1 MNKKAIA
8 TDAMAII
15 AVLFFTIVVTTG
27 TLFWLNFEKV
37 AKYSIES
44 KAETINQGIT
54 LRNYLRTPV
63 TEEKNVAEFIINSI
77 GKPNNQQLLEQYTH
91 NIKPFFWEIQL
102 MDGDIK
108 LLTIKGNQN
117 ESSKKKQIIQEQ
129 EIPNYID
136 TFSQYIDIE
145 YNISKWEEAPNH
157 LLDNTE
163 FDSWSITIN
172 NIDWLIMRVFK

>member
-8 TDAMAII
+8 TDAISII
-15 AVLFFTIVVTTG
+15 SVLLFTIFITTG
-27 TLFWLNFEKV
+27 TLFWLNFENV

-63 TEEKNVAEFIINSI
+63 TGEKNVAEFIINSI
-77 GKPNNQQLLEQYTH
+77 DKPNNQQLLEQYTQ

-102 MDGDIK
+102 IDGDK
-108 LLTIKGNQN
+108 TLLTIKGDQN

-129 EIPNYID
+129 EIPNYI
-136 TFSQYIDIE
+136 TGTPKYYIIRMIGE
-145 YNISKWEEAPNH
+145 K
-157 LLDNTE
+157 
-163 FDSWSITIN
+163 
-172 NIDWLIMRVFK
+172 IDADLVMHIK

>member
-8 TDAMAII
+8 TDAISII
-15 AVLFFTIVVTTG
+15 AVLLFTIVVTTG
-27 TLFWLNFEKV
+27 TLFWLNFENV

-77 GKPNNQQLLEQYTH
+77 GKPNNQQLLEQYTQ

-102 MDGDIK
+102 IDGDK
-108 LLTIKGNQN
+108 TLLTIKGDQN
-117 ESSKKKQIIQEQ
+117 ESSKKKQILRNVYKCFYESCRDPKLNRRYPHKCFQTCA
-129 EIPNYID
+129 Y
-136 TFSQYIDIE
+136 
-145 YNISKWEEAPNH
+145 K
-157 LLDNTE
+157 
-163 FDSWSITIN
+163 SI
-172 NIDWLIMRVFK
+172 